1 MSFDLVFSIWLAEI
15 EVLETFFS
23 FISGRVF
30 SFSLFGIFALFM
42 LYQKRYK
49 DLLFVF
55 LALIFGDLIGA
66 QLKDLIQEPR
76 PCFGN
81 FEVFSQLNI
90 IEQPC
95 GSRLTGMPSNHAL
108 NFFLFA
114 TVFYLL
120 TRQKVLTTAL
130 FLIATAVALSRVF
143 LIKHLLSQVIIG
155 AALGIILGI
164 TFYNIYKRIR

>member
-1 MSFDLVFSIWLAEI
+1 
-15 EVLETFFS
+15 
-23 FISGRVF
+23 
-30 SFSLFGIFALFM
+30 
-42 LYQKRYK
+42 
-49 DLLFVF
+49 
-55 LALIFGDLIGA
+55 
-66 QLKDLIQEPR
+66 
-76 PCFGN
+76 
-81 FEVFSQLNI
+81 
-90 IEQPC
+90 
-95 GSRLTGMPSNHAL
+95 MPSNHAL

>member
-1 MSFDLVFSIWLAEI
+1 MSYDLVFSIWLAEI
-15 EVLETFFS
+15 RILETFFS

-30 SFSLFGIFALFM
+30 SFSLFSIFALFM
-42 LYQKRYK
+42 LYQKRYR

-76 PCFGN
+76 PCFEN

-120 TRQKVLTTAL
+120 MRQKVLTMVL
-130 FLIATAVALSRVF
+130 LLIASAVALSRVF